1 MIGIVILN
9 YQNYKVTERCVQSIV
24 DNPPSEDYKIYIVDN
39 GSNNES
45 FNVLSKKYN
54 VESIVVH
61 RIDNNLGFAAGNDVG
76 ITLCEKDN
84 IIECVL
90 SNSDI
95 LFNRGSIDGIINTLR
110 KKDKAVIV
118 GPKIINGGTEQRL
131 MHSSR
136 LKKGRLIDPLE
147 LGRFFPV
154 KKLDEENEIGVH
166 KVWSVSG
173 CCFGINIEKFRKMG
187 GFDTNTFLYNEENIM
202 GMQAENTKLST
213 YINLDVSVVHE
224 HGASSGKDN
233 DFVRTEYIKSTL
245 YYWKQYRSARRLIL
259 FAILRAYIIKL
270 RLQRNADINP
280 TLIYKNGIDYIKQ
293 LNGR

>member
-9 YQNYKVTERCVQSIV
+9 YQNYQVTERCVQSILK
-24 DNPPSEDYKIYIVDN
+24 NRPSEDFKIYIIDN

-45 FNVLSKKYN
+45 FNVLSEKYN
-54 VESIVVH
+54 IKSIVIH
-61 RIDNNLGFAAGNDVG
+61 RIEKNIGFAAGNDVG
-76 ITLCEKDN
+76 ISLCEKDN
-84 IIECVL
+84 IKECVL

-95 LFNRGSIDGIINTLR
+95 QFNRGSIDGIIDSLR
-110 KKDKAVIV
+110 NMDKAVIV

-136 LKKGRLIDPLE
+136 LRKGRLIDPLE

-166 KVWSVSG
+166 KVWAVSG
-173 CCFGINIEKFRKMG
+173 CCFGINIEMFRKMG
-187 GFDTNTFLYNEENIM
+187 GFDKNTFLYNEENIM
-202 GMQAENTKLST
+202 GMQAENAKLFT
-213 YINLDVSVVHE
+213 YINLDISVVHE

-245 YYWKQYRSARRLIL
+245 YYWKQYRGASRLIL
-259 FAILRAYIIKL
+259 FAILRTYTTKL
-270 RLQRNADINP
+270 RLQRNADIHP
-280 TLIYKNGIDYIKQ
+280 ALVYKKGRDYLKQ
-293 LNGR
+293 LNER